1 MINPPIK
8 NNPNRPPVEIKRKG
22 VSPEWANL
30 PRRKCDDCGKSY
42 KPARPLLKDQRGFC
56 CDNCRKSYHKHGG
69 AYRKLKVEMK
79 RMIEREFTGIYTALN
94 GLTQRLNALDEQTQT
109 PAHRQLVNAISQSLS
124 PSPADCTPA
133 PRFKT

>member
-1 MINPPIK
+1 MVNPTVR
-8 NNPNRPPVEIKRKG
+8 NNPNRPPVQIKRKG

-69 AYRKLKVEMK
+69 AYRKLRVELEKMVEK
-79 RMIEREFTGIYTALN
+79 KLRALIAEEFGKCLRHVDLLEVCLAGELHTHTVTYHGSTL
-94 GLTQRLNALDEQTQT
+94 
-109 PAHRQLVNAISQSLS
+109 
-124 PSPADCTPA
+124 
-133 PRFKT
+133 